1 MLRDEVCVCG
11 HPLWL
16 HRSYGCTGTRP
27 NPDPKGP
34 ASLAPCPRYEKTVQV
49 TRYDRDRSTGRP
61 ST

>member
-27 NPDPKGP
+27 NPDPNKTDRLWCQCKTFEVRKVAH
-34 ASLAPCPRYEKTVQV
+34 AS
-49 TRYDRDRSTGRP
+49 
-61 ST
+61 